1 MKAKIRIK
9 LLLLTSE
16 EKTPGTAPSRMEAEE
31 VRMNSFMFVVGLL
44 RGPFYDKNWLV
55 WEFVRTGVHDVAL
68 RPKREKSRNRSS
80 QSINH
85 ELTRK
90 LT

>member
-44 RGPFYDKNWLV
+44 RGPFYVKNWLV
-55 WEFVRTGVHDVAL
+55 WGFVQTGVHVAL
-68 RPKREKSRNRSS
+68 RQKREKKAGIGVLI
-80 QSINH
+80 QSTTTVKEN
-85 ELTRK
+85 
-90 LT
+90 

>member
-55 WEFVRTGVHDVAL
+55 WGYVQTGVHVAL
-68 RPKREKSRNRSS
+68 CRKEKKK
-80 QSINH
+80 Q
-85 ELTRK
+85 E
-90 LT
+90 